1 MQNST
6 DAEILNALAADGEC
20 IRRVPL
26 ALQTERMARVALQQT
41 PRAYYYFSNALR
53 ADPQL
58 ARLAVQGDFE
68 NYCMA
73 PKIMQSDPE
82 MLLFALLRN
91 PKFAQSVN
99 DEQLLQR
106 TLELATSRLRELAAC
121 RTAFAACALHSG
133 PANRLRAHGIHF
145 LRQFNARIIGYAGIE
160 DLLRRHYQVY
170 VNPPVGV

>member
-1 MQNST
+1 MQNWT

-26 ALQTERMARVALQQT
+26 ALQTERMALVALQQT
-41 PRAYYYFSNALR
+41 PRAYYYFNNALR
-53 ADPQL
+53 ADPRL

-68 NYCMA
+68 NYGMA
-73 PKIMQSDPE
+73 PKVMQADPQ

-91 PKFAQSVN
+91 PKFAESV
-99 DEQLLQR
+99 DGELLQSA
-106 TLELATSRLRELAAC
+106 LQLATSRLRELAAC

-145 LRQFNARIIGYAGIE
+145 LRQFNARILGYAGVE
-160 DLLRRHYQVY
+160 DLMRQHSTLCT
-170 VNPPVGV
+170 